1 MNEQGGAAGIRANAN
16 DASMARQV
24 LLCSVLL
31 LGILVAVCWYLQDWS
46 FARSILIGGLL
57 VNGSF
62 WLLKK
67 DAQRLMQRI
76 SEADEQVAAG
86 INFEKT
92 RFILRSFAR
101 LVVLGLLLFVL
112 ATQVPINVIGLTL
125 GFATVMFSVV
135 IIGLH
140 TGKCWMPSKV

>member
-1 MNEQGGAAGIRANAN
+1 MNEQAGTSAARTNAY
-16 DASMARQV
+16 DAPVVQQV

-31 LGILVAVCWYLQDWS
+31 LGILVAVCWCLQDWS

-57 VNGSF
+57 VNGSL

-67 DAQRLMQRI
+67 DAQRLMQRGR
-76 SEADEQVAAG
+76 EADESVAAG

-112 ATQVPINVIGLTL
+112 ASQVPINVIGLTL